1 MKKTVNL
8 CVNEKLMNEDFL
20 QFIWRFGL
28 FNKDSAKTTDNQ
40 NITILNLGIINKD
53 SGPDF
58 FNAKVKIGKIIWAG
72 NIEIHINASDWKRH
86 KHNHDK
92 SYDNVI
98 LHVVKNADCDIFRSD
113 GSKIPIFKIQYDST
127 LEKRYD
133 ELLASKTWIACQ
145 NYISDMELFKVKHF
159 LSRMMVERLEQ
170 RSSHIN
176 KILADTKNDF
186 KEVFYRLL
194 FRSFGFGT
202 NTLPFELLA
211 QSTPIVAINKHR
223 DSVFQMEAL
232 LFGQAGFLNE
242 APVDDYQSQLQKEY
256 KFLQNKFEL
265 KPVEKHLW
273 KFMRLRPT
281 NFPTVRIAQLA
292 KFLTQ
297 TDGLL
302 AKIMAS
308 EKPDELNSFFEFSA
322 SEYWD
327 THYNFGK
334 STNKRIKSFGKKSA
348 EKIIINLVAPY
359 LFAYGKAKGEE
370 RFSEKAFD
378 LLEIIPPE
386 KNNII
391 TGWKNAGVKIENAF
405 YSQSLI
411 QLKTAYCD
419 NKQCL
424 KCVIGKNIID
434 KK

>member
-1 MKKTVNL
+1 MK
-8 CVNEKLMNEDFL
+8 EDFL

-28 FNKDSAKTTDNQ
+28 FNKDSAITTDNQ
-40 NITILNLGIINKD
+40 NITVLNPGIINKD
-53 SGPDF
+53 AGPDF
-58 FNAKVKIGKIIWAG
+58 FNAKIKTDEIIWAG

-86 KHNHDK
+86 KHNTDK

-113 GSKIPIFKIQYDST
+113 GSKIPALEIQYDVK
-127 LEKRYD
+127 LEKRYN
-133 ELLASKTWIACQ
+133 ELLSSTTWIACQ
-145 NYISDMELFKVKHF
+145 NYIGNMETFKMKHF
-159 LSRMMVERLEQ
+159 LNRIMIERLEQ
-170 RSSHIN
+170 RSAHIC
-176 KILADTKNDF
+176 KILSDTKNDF

-211 QSTPIVAINKHR
+211 QSTPLAAINKHR
-223 DSVFQMEAL
+223 DSILQMEAL

-242 APVDDYQSQLQKEY
+242 QPLDDYQSQLQKEY

-273 KFMRLRPT
+273 KFMRLRPA

-292 KFLTQ
+292 KLLMQ

-302 AKIMAS
+302 AKIITFK
-308 EKPDELNSFFEFSA
+308 KPEELNVFFEFKA

-334 STNKRIKSFGKKSA
+334 ETDKRIKSFGKKSA
-348 EKIIINLVAPY
+348 EKIIINLIVPY

-370 RFSEKAFD
+370 RYSEKAFD
-378 LLEIIPPE
+378 LLEIISPE
-386 KNNII
+386 KNNIAA
-391 TGWKNAGVKIENAF
+391 GWESMGVKVENAF
-405 YSQSLI
+405 YSQALI
-411 QLKTAYCD
+411 QLKTVYCN

-424 KCVIGKNIID
+424 KCAIGKNIID

>member
-1 MKKTVNL
+1 
-8 CVNEKLMNEDFL
+8 MNEDFL

-28 FNKDSAKTTDNQ
+28 FNKDSVKTTDNQ
-40 NITILNLGIINKD
+40 NITVLNLGIINKD

-58 FNAKVKIGKIIWAG
+58 FNAKIKIGEIIWVG

-86 KHNHDK
+86 KHNADK

-98 LHVVKNADCDIFRSD
+98 LHVVKNADCDIFRSN
-113 GSKIPIFKIQYDST
+113 GSKIPALEIQYDSN
-127 LEKRYD
+127 LEKRYSK
-133 ELLASKTWIACQ
+133 LLTANTWIACQ
-145 NYISDMELFKVKHF
+145 NYIDNIESFKMKHF
-159 LSRMMVERLEQ
+159 LNRMMIERLEQ
-170 RSSHIN
+170 RSAHIG
-176 KILADTKNDF
+176 KILSDTKNDF

-211 QSTPIVAINKHR
+211 QATPLAAINKHR
-223 DSVFQMEAL
+223 NSVLQIEAL

-242 APVDDYQSQLQKEY
+242 QPLDDYQSQLQKEY
-256 KFLQNKFEL
+256 KFLKNKFDL

-292 KFLTQ
+292 QLLTQ
-297 TDGLL
+297 CEGLL
-302 AKIMAS
+302 AKIIAF
-308 EKPDELNSFFEFSA
+308 EKPEELNAFFEFNA

-334 STNKRIKSFGKKSA
+334 QTSKRIKSFGKNSA
-348 EKIIINLVAPY
+348 EKIIINLIVPY

-370 RFSEKAFD
+370 KFSEKAFD
-378 LLEIIPPE
+378 LLEVISPE
-386 KNNII
+386 KNNIV
-391 TGWKNAGVKIENAF
+391 TGWENLGVKVENAF
-405 YSQSLI
+405 YSQALI
-411 QLKTAYCD
+411 QLKTMYCN

-424 KCVIGKNIID
+424 RCVIGKNVID
-434 KK
+434 KQ

>member
-1 MKKTVNL
+1 MD
-8 CVNEKLMNEDFL
+8 KLMNEDFL

-28 FNKDSAKTTDNQ
+28 FNKDSVKTTDNQ
-40 NITILNLGIINKD
+40 SIAILNPGIINKD

-58 FNAKVKIGKIIWAG
+58 FNAKIKIGKIIWAG
-72 NIEIHINASDWKRH
+72 NVEIHINASDWKRH
-86 KHNHDK
+86 KHNNDK

-113 GSKIPIFKIQYDST
+113 GSKIPAFEIQYDSI

-145 NYISDMELFKVKHF
+145 NYIGNMESFKVRHF
-159 LSRMMVERLEQ
+159 LNRIMIERLEQ
-170 RSSHIN
+170 RSSHIG

-211 QSTPIVAINKHR
+211 QSTPLAAINKHR
-223 DSVFQMEAL
+223 NSVFQIEAL

-242 APVDDYQSQLQKEY
+242 LPVDDYQLQLQKEY
-256 KFLQNKFEL
+256 KFLQSKFDL

-281 NFPTVRIAQLA
+281 NFPTVRIAQLS

-302 AKIMAS
+302 NKIMTS
-308 EKPDELNSFFEFSA
+308 EKLNELNVFFEFSA

-334 STNKRIKSFGKKSA
+334 QTGKRIKSFGKKSA
-348 EKIIINLVAPY
+348 DKIIINLIVPY
-359 LFAYGKAKGEE
+359 LFAYGKAKDEE
-370 RFSEKAFD
+370 KFSEKALN
-378 LLEIIPPE
+378 LLEIISPE
-386 KNNII
+386 KNNI
-391 TGWKNAGVKIENAF
+391 TAGWEDIGVKVENAF

-411 QLKTAYCD
+411 QLKVMYC
-419 NKQCL
+419 NSKQCL
-424 KCVIGKNIID
+424 QCAIGKNIID

>member
-1 MKKTVNL
+1 MN
-8 CVNEKLMNEDFL
+8 KLMNEDFL

-28 FNKDSAKTTDNQ
+28 FNKDSATTTDNQ
-40 NITILNLGIINKD
+40 NITVLNTGIINND

-58 FNAKVKIGKIIWAG
+58 FNAKIKIGEIIWAG
-72 NIEIHINASDWKRH
+72 NIEVHINASDWKRH
-86 KHNHDK
+86 KHNADK

-113 GSKIPIFKIQYDST
+113 GSKIPAWEIQYDSK
-127 LEKRYD
+127 LEKRYSK
-133 ELLASKTWIACQ
+133 LLSSETWIACQ
-145 NYISDMELFKVKHF
+145 NYMRNTESFKMKHF
-159 LSRMMVERLEQ
+159 LNRMMIERLEQ
-170 RSSHIN
+170 RSAHIS

-211 QSTPIVAINKHR
+211 QSTPLAAINKHR
-223 DSVFQMEAL
+223 NSILQTEAL

-242 APVDDYQSQLQKEY
+242 QPLDDYQSQLQKEY
-256 KFLQNKFEL
+256 KFLQNKFEI

-292 KFLTQ
+292 KLLTQ

-302 AKIMAS
+302 AKIIAF
-308 EKPDELNSFFEFSA
+308 EKPDELNAFFEFNA

-334 STNKRIKSFGKKSA
+334 QTAKRVKSFGKKSA
-348 EKIIINLVAPY
+348 EKIIINLIVPY

-370 RFSEKAFD
+370 KFSEKAFD
-378 LLEIIPPE
+378 LLEIISPE
-386 KNNII
+386 KNSIVAGWENI
-391 TGWKNAGVKIENAF
+391 GVKVDNAF
-405 YSQSLI
+405 YSQALI
-411 QLKTAYCD
+411 QLKTIYCN

-424 KCVIGKNIID
+424 KCAIGKNIID
-434 KK
+434 EK